1 LRIAWANEIED
12 RSDIERVI
20 STLNDGRTNLS
31 QKQNLFTSESQ
42 NELDRLS
49 SLDRRMVTSD
59 IPLSEVT
66 TPRVVIQSVRF
77 ITPDV
82 ALVDAA
88 NTQYGS
94 VVLVRRVPVLFV
106 MRKEREGWRIT
117 AVRVLVD
124 RYPWCSTI
132 SDSEPIS
139 A

>member
-94 VVLVRRVPVLFV
+94 VVLVRRVPV

-124 RYPWCSTI
+124 RYPGCSTI

>member
-124 RYPWCSTI
+124 RYPGCSTI